1 MKCQCITVTRPLKTR
16 TGPQGSLHYIHI
28 IIQHIPFMSIRYE
41 DGGSLHN
48 PPLYLPLQ
56 LFVHH
61 HHLIGTQLGHI
72 SHCDGVHLQLVL
84 EHLEEREGGTQ
95 LGHISHCDQ
104 MESTSSLFWNISAG
118 LEGGRGGGSG
128 YISSPR
134 HH

>member
-1 MKCQCITVTRPLKTR
+1 MV
-16 TGPQGSLHYIHI
+16 SLAALAQP

-84 EHLEEREGGTQ
+84 EHLSRS
-95 LGHISHCDQ
+95 ID
-104 MESTSSLFWNISAG
+104 
-118 LEGGRGGGSG
+118 GGGG
-128 YISSPR
+128 GGGGGGKWVSSPR

>member
-1 MKCQCITVTRPLKTR
+1 MK
-16 TGPQGSLHYIHI
+16 
-28 IIQHIPFMSIRYE
+28 M
-41 DGGSLHN
+41 DDGSLHN

-95 LGHISHCDQ
+95 LGHISHCDGVHLQ
-104 MESTSSLFWNISAG
+104 LVLEHLSRSRG
-118 LEGGRGGGSG
+118 REGGGGW
-128 YISSPR
+128 
-134 HH
+134 